1 MQGSTTTAAP
11 ERSFE
16 QRMAALAKGNR
27 HRTYRKELKGD
38 LKHNRGDRDARDV
51 IFAPREEEE
60 TMKVVDLLL
69 AMPKVGRVKA
79 SKMLNTVRAS
89 PSKTLGGLSDR
100 QRAELLALMPRRR

>member
-1 MQGSTTTAAP
+1 MQGSTTAAP
-11 ERSFE
+11 ERSLE
-16 QRMAALAKGNR
+16 QRMQALAKGNR
-27 HRTYRKELKGD
+27 HRTHRKELKRD
-38 LKHNRGDRDARDV
+38 LKHGRGERDVRDV

-79 SKMLNTVRAS
+79 NKMLSMVRAS

-100 QRAELLALMPRRR
+100 QRADLLALMPRRR